1 MIRAFALFLVLG
13 SILSASSARAT
24 EWTVDPAKSWLG
36 FTGTMAQAP
45 FDGRF
50 QRWRATIS
58 FDPAK
63 PEQGHARVTVDMA
76 SAVTGD
82 TQKDTALP
90 QSDWFDA
97 TAFPEAVFEVKSF
110 RPNGTPSTYDAI
122 ATLTMRG
129 VKKDLTT
136 PLSIEVN
143 GDTLRAKGRVSLLRS
158 EFGVGQ
164 GQWTSAQ
171 WVAMEVATA
180 FEVTATRSP

>member
-13 SILSASSARAT
+13 IVSSASSAGAA
-24 EWTVDPAKSWLG
+24 EWLVDPAKSWLG

-45 FDGRF
+45 FKGRF
-50 QRWRATIS
+50 KRWQATIN
-58 FDPAK
+58 FDPAQ
-63 PEQGHARVTVDMA
+63 PESGNARVTIDMA

-90 QSDWFDA
+90 QKDWFDVK
-97 TAFPEAVFEVKSF
+97 TFPEAVFEVQSF

-129 VKKDLTT
+129 VKMNLPT

-143 GDTLRAKGRVSLLRS
+143 GDTLHAKGGVNLLRS
-158 EFGVGQ
+158 DFGVGQ
-164 GQWTSAQ
+164 GEWTSAQ
-171 WVAMEVATA
+171 WVAFEVLTA
-180 FEVTATRSP
+180 FDVTATRKP

>member
-1 MIRAFALFLVLG
+1 MIRAFAIFFVLG
-13 SILSASSARAT
+13 VVFPASSARAA
-24 EWTVDPAKSWLG
+24 EWLVDPAKSQLG
-36 FTGTMAQAP
+36 FTGTMASAP

-58 FDPAK
+58 FDPAH
-63 PEQGHARVTVDMA
+63 PEAGHARVTVDMS

-82 TQKDTALP
+82 KQKDSALP

-97 TAFPEAVFEVKSF
+97 KTFPEAVFEVESF
-110 RPNGTPSTYDAI
+110 RPNGTPSSYDAI

-129 VKKDLTT
+129 VKMDLPT
-136 PLSIEVN
+136 PISIEVK
-143 GDTLRAKGRVSLLRS
+143 GDTLHAKGGVSLLRS
-158 EFGVGQ
+158 DFGVGQ

-180 FEVTATRSP
+180 FDVTATRSP

>member
-1 MIRAFALFLVLG
+1 MTRAFALFLVLG
-13 SILSASSARAT
+13 TVLVASSARAA
-24 EWTVDPAKSWLG
+24 EWQVDPAKSWLG

-58 FDPAK
+58 FDPAH
-63 PEQGHARVTVDMA
+63 PEQGHARVAIDMA

-82 TQKDTALP
+82 KQKDSALP
-90 QSDWFDA
+90 GNDWFDVK
-97 TAFPEAVFEVKSF
+97 TFPEAVFEVQSF
-110 RPNGTPSTYDAI
+110 RPNGTPSTYEAI

-129 VKKDLTT
+129 VKMDLPT

-158 EFGVGQ
+158 DFGVGQ